1 MPFYCELC
9 HKEMPWG
16 CRNWENFIFG
26 LVCENHNH
34 EDIARVVELTSAK
47 VRDRLIDELTTKF
60 RTRVIGILESEKG
73 DKVD

>member
-1 MPFYCELC
+1 M
-9 HKEMPWG
+9 K
-16 CRNWENFIFG
+16 
-26 LVCENHNH
+26 
-34 EDIARVVELTSAK
+34 IARVVELTSAK